1 MDYQLI
7 EYNLNNWEVVPKVPM
22 TLLKHKV
29 HLQAHPTLLEQMNL
43 PLDHINYLLSLDHLG
58 LQKWQQKVQVNLEDS
73 R

>member
-7 EYNLNNWEVVPKVPM
+7 EYNLNNREVVPKVPT

-29 HLQAHPTLLEQMNL
+29 HLQARPTLLERMNL
-43 PLDHINYLLSLDHLG
+43 PLDHVNSLLSLDHLG
-58 LQKWQQKVQVNLEDS
+58 PQKWQQKVQVDLEDS